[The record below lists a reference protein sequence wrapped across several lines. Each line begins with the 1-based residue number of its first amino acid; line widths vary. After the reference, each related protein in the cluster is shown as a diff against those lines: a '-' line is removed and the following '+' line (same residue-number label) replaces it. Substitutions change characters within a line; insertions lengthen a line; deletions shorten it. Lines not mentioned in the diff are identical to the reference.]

1 MKKMSTEEK
10 LKKCIDFLKKFN
22 EYRFWEDFDDCG
34 NRMYFASDVDEMKD
48 KIWHL
53 LADITD

>member
-1 MKKMSTEEK
+1 MDRLEE
-10 LKKCIDFLKKFN
+10 LLQFLKKFN